1 MSLYSDLNDFVVTLG
16 GGAPGWNDCA
26 LSEQQV
32 NDLAAYIGPQFLP
45 LAERWYSELKA
56 SGSNPY
62 TAISDSKLGPLAMR
76 DTLKAWSQGTTPDPT
91 AKQINVLLK
100 QKAAAE
106 ADIASGTP
114 RQDTNLD
121 AILAKLH
128 ALGWT
133 EPPATAAAAPAPAE
147 PSLLEATVL
156 RIGRQV
162 FGLDIKTLEELA
174 TKIGVIV
181 PPVR

>member
-1 MSLYSDLNDFVVTLG
+1 MSLQSDLNAFVVALG
-16 GGAPGWNDCA
+16 AGAPGWDDCY
-26 LSEQQV
+26 LSTGEV
-32 NDLAAYIGPQFLP
+32 EELAAYIGPQFLP
-45 LAERWYSELKA
+45 LAERWYTELKA
-56 SGSNPY
+56 SGGNPY
-62 TAISDSKLGPLAMR
+62 EAISASHLGPLALR
-76 DTLKAWSQGTTPDPT
+76 DTLKAWATGTTPDET

-106 ADIASGTP
+106 ADIAAGTP

-133 EPPATAAAAPAPAE
+133 EPAATAAAAPAPAE

-156 RIGRQV
+156 RLARQV
-162 FGLDIKTLEELA
+162 VGIDAKTLTELA
-174 TKIGVIV
+174 TKLGVIV

>member
-1 MSLYSDLNDFVVTLG
+1 MSLYTDLNAFVVALG
-16 GGAPGWNDCA
+16 AGAPGWDDCY
-26 LSEQQV
+26 LSTGEV
-32 NDLAAYIGPQFLP
+32 EELAAYIGPQFLP
-45 LAERWYSELKA
+45 LAERWYTELRA
-56 SGSNPY
+56 SGGNPY
-62 TAISDSKLGPLAMR
+62 SAISDSKLGPLALR
-76 DTLKAWSQGTTPDPT
+76 DTLKAWATGTTPDET
-91 AKQINVLLK
+91 ARQINILLK

-106 ADIASGTP
+106 KDIAAGTP

-133 EPPATAAAAPAPAE
+133 EPAAAAAAAPAPAE

-156 RIGRQV
+156 RLARQV
-162 FGLDIKTLEELA
+162 VGINAKTVQELA
-174 TKIGVIV
+174 EKLGVVI